1 MTGRGS
7 DVTSKEQ
14 NDRERQWTL
23 LLRNRMTGKGS
34 DVTNKEQN
42 DRERQ

>member
-1 MTGRGS
+1 MLTLIRNRLTRYA
-7 DVTSKEQ
+7 V
-14 NDRERQWTL
+14 TL
-23 LLRNRMTGKGS
+23 LVRNRMTGRGS

>member
-1 MTGRGS
+1 MTILVRNSMTWRGS
-7 DVTSKEQ
+7 DDINKEHS
-14 NDRERQWTL
+14 DEI
-23 LLRNRMTGKGS
+23 GS